1 MSDNFDPVESALHSL
16 RNLRCE
22 SGEHMS
28 ELQTKL
34 MGSYR
39 SKHSASVFARHRTLF
54 VVLSLML
61 ISGGAIAA
69 TVALRKQRLYDVKLS
84 HNGEL
89 LSAPRIL
96 VNEGQSASLTV
107 TDGDQTFTMKILEDG
122 TIVYHGRDDIDVEV
136 TVAEIDA
143 ATIDP
148 KQASPE
154 GSSSD

>member
-1 MSDNFDPVESALHSL
+1 MAKNHDSVDNALGSL
-16 RNLRCE
+16 KSLQYPADDHIND
-22 SGEHMS
+22 
-28 ELQTKL
+28 LQTKL
-34 MGSYR
+34 MGSYPTM
-39 SKHSASVFARHRTLF
+39 KSASIFAKHRTLF
-54 VVLSLML
+54 VVLSVAL
-61 ISGGAIAA
+61 IGGSAIA
-69 TVALRKQRLYDVKLS
+69 TGVALRKQRLYDVKLS

-89 LSAPRIL
+89 LSTPRIL
-96 VNEGQSASLTV
+96 VQEGQSASLTV

-136 TVAEIDA
+136 TVTEIDA

>member
-1 MSDNFDPVESALHSL
+1 MTKNHDSVDHALGSL
-16 RNLRCE
+16 KNLQYPADD
-22 SGEHMS
+22 HMND
-28 ELQTKL
+28 LQTQL
-34 MGSYR
+34 MGSYP
-39 SKHSASVFARHRTLF
+39 SMKSTSIFARHRTLI
-54 VVLSLML
+54 VLLGVAL
-61 ISGGAIAA
+61 IGGTAIAA

-122 TIVYHGRDDIDVEV
+122 TIVYHGRDDIDVDV
-136 TVAEIDA
+136 TVTEIDA